1 MILGL
6 DVSYYQDVNA
16 TPQKIDFVKMK
27 AAGVRFVYIRVAFG
41 TTMDEDFPDNWKAAK
56 AAGLLR
62 GGYCFWNYWEGA
74 PKTSK
79 QVAFW
84 KSLLEAD
91 PGEMPPALDME
102 QANANFPELPA
113 SSVCVDA
120 VWQFSEMCR
129 EMIRAAMLYT
139 NLAALFARLKNA
151 PAWMVNQ
158 VLLWLAHWYID
169 PANLKPSP
177 WKRATIWQ
185 QGLGKGRGIDFG
197 VESLDVDVD
206 YFMGTEAE
214 LYQLAGVTTPAPEP
228 TEEYPM
234 AFETNAVGIQLG
246 DANTAAVVPPGV
258 VNFVVVDLGKG
269 RARSLRAT
277 QHMETVKTAG
287 AACVGLFEIDP
298 EECRTYDFDDEAKW
312 PTAADD
318 PQMQALTRQL
328 MSGTAKRRVHAIILS
343 LRKFLQSDNTTVTA
357 GWQKRIADHYMR
369 LIYKTYALPVYLM
382 IDKSLVAQYPGTN
395 ELTNYLAHM
404 PRVSTYQSAYLDDVA
419 DVTVSDWSKFPR
431 PDALDKP
438 GQPYAA
444 GWEFWKYSNTKF
456 DFTGIIGDVPL
467 WMFYRDAPGMYAEIG
482 YTEDVPLPE
491 IPDPV
496 IPDPTDPETPTSIDL
511 TAVHQKLDAIGADL
525 RIVRKF
531 IEDMRGL

>member
-1 MILGL
+1 MILGV

-27 AAGVRFVYIRVAFG
+27 AAGAKFVYIRVAFG
-41 TTMDEDFPDNWKAAK
+41 TTKDEDFDYNWQAAK
-56 AAGLLR
+56 EAGLLR
-62 GGYCFWNYWEGA
+62 GGYCFWNYWDGA
-74 PKTSK
+74 PKMSK

-169 PANLKPSP
+169 PANLKTAP

-228 TEEYPM
+228 EQPEEE
-234 AFETNAVGIQLG
+234 ETMGLYSNNA
-246 DANTAAVVPPGV
+246 
-258 VNFVVVDLGKG
+258 
-269 RARSLRAT
+269 R
-277 QHMETVKTAG
+277 
-287 AACVGLFEIDP
+287 GLFLWEAHKNTDLSALAGKIDFVICYAGQGETQAANFRENIKAARKLGVP
-298 EECRTYDFDDEAKW
+298 VLAYVSLLPDLYQGFSFNPSTFPTGLAEKHVKMLRDALHYDSGLSETIDGIVYDFSDFIMADGKTKNTDNW
-312 PTAADD
+312 AA
-318 PQMQALTRQL
+318 AL
-328 MSGTAKRRVHAIILS
+328 AEHV
-343 LRKFLQSDNTTVTA
+343 
-357 GWQKRIADHYMR
+357 
-369 LIYKTYALPVYLM
+369 
-382 IDKSLVAQYPGTN
+382 TN
-395 ELTNYLAHM
+395 ELFKYFKKPVYPLCKPDFATAFPNPGGA
-404 PRVSTYQSAYLDDVA
+404 VA
-419 DVTVSDWSKFPR
+419 NLFNSWGGISYVKPTGKVVSDDGINIPADTEGPQPPFISAWDFWWYGTQSLTGLAAAAVLFLFKGNVT
-431 PDALDKP
+431 ALYKAL
-438 GQPYAA
+438 G
-444 GWEFWKYSNTKF
+444 
-456 DFTGIIGDVPL
+456 FTGTP
-467 WMFYRDAPGMYAEIG
+467 
-482 YTEDVPLPE
+482 TTPE
-491 IPDPV
+491 PEPEPDPV
-496 IPDPTDPETPTSIDL
+496 DPDPVDPGTPTDS
-511 TAVHQKLDAIGADL
+511 AAIA
-525 RIVRKF
+525 RIEAKVDEILKYVR
-531 IEDMRGL
+531 DMRNL